1 MAWEATLMT
10 VKLTYAQLLD
20 RAKIEARQ
28 ARVNDDQ
35 ANRDY
40 FNHSEYGRLHLIKDM
55 KAYSATGKELK
66 AIAIFTG
73 AELRKC
79 QIRVARLERLVAEGR
94 DRITDLEAGTATRRA
109 A

>member
-1 MAWEATLMT
+1 MT

-28 ARVNDDQ
+28 AKATDEQ

-40 FNHSEYGRLHLIKDM
+40 FNHSEYGRLHLIKDL
-55 KAYSATGKELK
+55 AAFNATKKDLFVK
-66 AIAIFTG
+66 TIYTG

-79 QIRVARLERLVAEGR
+79 EIRVARLERLVAEGR